1 MGKYVYLPFNN
12 KNGEKLEI
20 KDMKIVSSDKEQVY
34 MIVHKL
40 AKELDDG
47 SIVTYYK
54 ATKFFRLTRVSKQD
68 SSNKQMTEEH
78 SDIIRALH
86 SKGINYVQI
95 IANILETDNKEAL
108 GLLFYYGAQEIA
120 PNEMEAIRN
129 CEKSYE
135 ALLRIFQA
143 THRTCHIDPPTY
155 EEVHWVFK
163 KLRDQKYVSVVK
175 GIPAIKNTAGKSN
188 NPFIALNNTSEQL
201 EQFLTGLETKEYL
214 FLLMCTPIT
223 QKSLRSWLDNSLKEA
238 TKWESQKQGS
248 MSYNFSIGVPMSMAL
263 GRGTSSGQ
271 SSNVGHSTNESMGSN
286 WSEGTSQG
294 TSHSTGTSDSTSS
307 STSISDGTSTSE
319 SDSSG
324 RSTSHGTS
332 ESNSQSESTSWS
344 EGSSDNFGGSVG
356 INAFGNLGGSYG
368 HGTSSSQGGGTSAGF
383 TEGTSETQGQSGSH
397 SSGTGTSHSE
407 GTTSGESHG
416 TSESRGT
423 SEGTSESHGGSTTT
437 GTGTSSGQG
446 VSQGTSHSRGQNMG
460 LVPSFGMS
468 KSYQWIDKEVE
479 YICELLNFQNARLKS
494 MTEGEGGF
502 YVDCYIS
509 SNDATT
515 KNAIETLVSTT
526 WINPNSKIDVL
537 HTLDLDRVEQAKL
550 SLHMLA
556 LSPCLE
562 MGTSPS
568 GNRFYKYASILESSE
583 LSAYS
588 NPPRITLGGIENSM
602 YDIPRFRV
610 PVNRQNKE
618 IYIGHIMNG
627 ESYNIDQARKYGDGY
642 VTDYKYCIGTDEL
655 HHAIFNG
662 QSGSGKTVL
671 TTRAVC
677 GLYNNSFTTDNLTGE
692 KKRHRILIL
701 DPKGEWRMMG
711 QVIEKGKFRFYSIND
726 PYFHPLRM
734 NVLRVPKY
742 IRASDYYNM
751 IVEMFTSA
759 YGLLDR
765 AVAQIGSII
774 YDLYDKAGA
783 FDNDYD
789 VTRAHEKTKDITLED
804 VCKKLEE
811 QKEISLQKRDNH
823 NVEALTT
830 YLTRLDAYRKPKS
843 KEYIMFCNRGGM
855 SCDEVLG
862 KDDVTV
868 IESNG
873 LNKSAQ
879 SFFFTLLIS
888 SIFKYAQGLGS
899 KGFYGKSDQYETFI
913 VLEEA
918 NTVLVGA
925 GDKDASAQLGIK
937 RFSEVL
943 DQGRSYGL
951 FIWTITQTV
960 SQMPI
965 SVLANSGLIFGGQS
979 KNEKDMVA
987 IIKALGRDPVRMDIN
1002 ITRFMPKMPVGVFIC
1017 KISKGQSALEQEPVL
1032 VKVDP
1037 LKIEIPDNDE
1047 LDVIID
1053 ENDLHRDI
1061 PNDL

>member
-1 MGKYVYLPFNN
+1 MGNLVYLPFNN
-12 KNGEKLEI
+12 KNGEKLQI
-20 KDMKIVSSDKEQVY
+20 KNIKIVSSKSEPVY
-34 MIVHKL
+34 MLVHEL
-40 AKELDDG
+40 TKELDDG
-47 SIVTYYK
+47 SLLTYFK
-54 ATKFFRLTRVSKQD
+54 ATKLFRLTRVSKQD
-68 SSNKQMTEEH
+68 SKNKGMLEEH
-78 SDIIRALH
+78 SDIIRALY

-120 PNEMEAIRN
+120 SSELEAIHK

-135 ALLRIFQA
+135 SLLRTFQA
-143 THRTCHIDPPTY
+143 THRTCHIENPTY
-155 EEVHWVFK
+155 EEIHWIFA
-163 KLRDQKYVSVVK
+163 KLKNQKYVTAVK
-175 GIPAIKNTAGKSN
+175 GIPAVKNTAGKSN
-188 NPFIALNNTSEQL
+188 NPYISINNTSEQL

-214 FLLMCTPIT
+214 LLLMCTPIT

-248 MSYNFSIGVPMSMAL
+248 MSYNFSIGVPMSMSL

-286 WSEGTSQG
+286 WSEGTSTG
-294 TSHSTGTSDSTSS
+294 TSHSTGVSTNDGTSESFGSSSGTSS
-307 STSISDGTSTSE
+307 STSQGTSSSTSTGSSESTSHSESSGSSNSGGANLGIQALGIGGNYSHSENSSTSDGTSFGTSHSE
-319 SDSSG
+319 SSGSSQSTSTGTSTGTSQSSG
-324 RSTSHGTS
+324 SSHSEGTS
-332 ESNSQSESTSWS
+332 ESWGESS
-344 EGSSDNFGGSVG
+344 
-356 INAFGNLGGSYG
+356 
-368 HGTSSSQGGGTSAGF
+368 GTSSSQGGS
-383 TEGTSETQGQSGSH
+383 
-397 SSGTGTSHSE
+397 
-407 GTTSGESHG
+407 
-416 TSESRGT
+416 
-423 SEGTSESHGGSTTT
+423 
-437 GTGTSSGQG
+437 TSSGKGSSWGEG
-446 VSQGTSHSRGQNMG
+446 VSQGTSQSWGQNMG
-460 LVPSFGMS
+460 LAPSFGIS

-479 YICELLNFQNARLKS
+479 YICELLNFQNGRLKS

-509 SNDATT
+509 TNDATT
-515 KNAIETLVSTT
+515 KSAIDTLVATT

-550 SLHMLA
+550 ALHMIA
-556 LSPCLE
+556 FSPCLE
-562 MGTSPS
+562 MATTPS
-568 GNRFYKYASILESSE
+568 GNRYYKYASILESSE

-602 YDIPRFRV
+602 YDIPCFRV

-618 IYIGHIMNG
+618 IYIGHVMNG

-671 TTRAVC
+671 VSRAVC

-711 QVIEKGKFRFYSIND
+711 QVVPKGKFRFYSIND

-789 VTRAHEKTKDITLED
+789 ITWAHERTKDITLED

-925 GDKDASAQLGIK
+925 GDKDSSAQLGIK

-979 KNEKDMVA
+979 KNDKDMTA

-1047 LDVIID
+1047 LDVIIA
-1053 ENDLHRDI
+1053 ENDLKRDT

>member
-20 KDMKIVSSDKEQVY
+20 KEMKIVSSNKEAVY

-78 SDIIRALH
+78 ADIIRALY

-120 PNEMEAIRN
+120 PSEIEAIRN

-135 ALLRIFQA
+135 SLLRIFQA

-163 KLRDQKYVSVVK
+163 KLRDQKYVSAIK

-214 FLLMCTPIT
+214 FLLMCTPIS
-223 QKSLRSWLDNSLKEA
+223 QKSLRSWLDSSLKEA

-248 MSYNFSIGVPMSMAL
+248 MSYNFSIGVPMAMSL

-271 SSNVGHSTNESMGSN
+271 SSNVGHSTNESMASN
-286 WSEGTSQG
+286 RSEGTSQG
-294 TSHSTGTSDSTSS
+294 SSHSFGTSDSASSGTSTSTGQSHSETSSSSQGTSTGTSTGTSHQTSTNWNKGESNNAGGSLGLGSLGLSGNYGHGWSESQGGGESFGTSQGVTNGESFSESQGTSSGTSS
-307 STSISDGTSTSE
+307 ST
-319 SDSSG
+319 
-324 RSTSHGTS
+324 GTS
-332 ESNSQSESTSWS
+332 EST
-344 EGSSDNFGGSVG
+344 
-356 INAFGNLGGSYG
+356 
-368 HGTSSSQGGGTSAGF
+368 
-383 TEGTSETQGQSGSH
+383 
-397 SSGTGTSHSE
+397 
-407 GTTSGESHG
+407 SHG

-423 SEGTSESHGGSTTT
+423 SEGTSESHGGSTST
-437 GTGTSSGQG
+437 GTGTSTGQG
-446 VSQGTSHSRGQNMG
+446 VSQGVSSSRGQNMG
-460 LVPSFGMS
+460 LAPSFGLS
-468 KSYQWIDKEVE
+468 KSYQWVDKEVE
-479 YICELLNFQNARLKS
+479 YICELLNFQNSRLKS

-509 SNDATT
+509 TSDPTT

-537 HTLDLDRVEQAKL
+537 HALDLNRVEQAKL

-562 MGTSPS
+562 MATTPS

-789 VTRAHEKTKDITLED
+789 VTWAHEKTKDITLED

>member
-20 KDMKIVSSDKEQVY
+20 KEMKIVSSNKEAVY

-78 SDIIRALH
+78 ADIIRALY

-120 PNEMEAIRN
+120 PSELEAIRN

-135 ALLRIFQA
+135 SLLRIFQA

-163 KLRDQKYVSVVK
+163 KLRDQKYVSAIK

-214 FLLMCTPIT
+214 FLLMCTPIS
-223 QKSLRSWLDNSLKEA
+223 QKSLRSWLDSSLKEA

-248 MSYNFSIGVPMSMAL
+248 MSYNFSIGVPMAMSL

-271 SSNVGHSTNESMGSN
+271 SSNVGHSTNESMASN

-294 TSHSTGTSDSTSS
+294 TSHSFGTSDSTSS
-307 STSISDGTSTSE
+307 GTSTSTGKSETTTDSTSAGTSYQTSDGVSNQVSTNWNKGE
-319 SDSSG
+319 SNNAGGSLGLGSLGISG
-324 RSTSHGTS
+324 NYGHGWSESQGGGESWGTSQSVSKGESAGTSHGTS
-332 ESNSQSESTSWS
+332 IGESSSKGTSEST
-344 EGSSDNFGGSVG
+344 
-356 INAFGNLGGSYG
+356 
-368 HGTSSSQGGGTSAGF
+368 
-383 TEGTSETQGQSGSH
+383 
-397 SSGTGTSHSE
+397 
-407 GTTSGESHG
+407 SHG

-423 SEGTSESHGGSTTT
+423 SEGTSESHGGSTST
-437 GTGTSSGQG
+437 GTGTSTGQG
-446 VSQGTSHSRGQNMG
+446 VSQGVSSSWGQNMG
-460 LVPSFGMS
+460 LAPSFGLS
-468 KSYQWIDKEVE
+468 KSYQWVDKEVE
-479 YICELLNFQNARLKS
+479 YICELLNFQNSRLKS

-509 SNDATT
+509 TSDPTT

-537 HTLDLDRVEQAKL
+537 HALDLNRVEQAKL

-562 MGTSPS
+562 MATTPS

-789 VTRAHEKTKDITLED
+789 VTWAHEKTKDITLED

-1053 ENDLHRDI
+1053 ENDLHRDV